1 MYKLFMIILTGF
13 IVLFFSCEQ
22 AEDPLSTNFSDQ
34 QIDPLY
40 KTGSAAQNNKTA
52 VAGQFSLTNI
62 VTWGDQYANPGDRY
76 FVNGLVADFVT
87 NGSLPGSGQLE
98 QYARYDQD
106 FTGPTHGSFNW
117 IIEWNGEQ
125 ILLSGRFQ
133 GKSYPGDGVNML
145 ETNSVLY
152 GTCSTG
158 PVILKS
164 TIIGPSLGPFQ
175 YSGTLITP

>member
-1 MYKLFMIILTGF
+1 MKQLISMFFALIM
-13 IVLFFSCEQ
+13 VLFFSCEQ
-22 AEDPLSTNFSDQ
+22 GENPVSAEQKDQ
-34 QIDPLY
+34 QFNSIHKISNL
-40 KTGSAAQNNKTA
+40 KTP
-52 VAGQFSLTNI
+52 VEGQFTLTNV

-87 NGSLPGSGQLE
+87 DGSLAGSGQLE
-98 QYARYDQD
+98 QYARYDET
-106 FTGPTHGSFNW
+106 FNGPTHGSLYW
-117 IIEWNGEQ
+117 TIEWNGEQ
-125 ILLSGRFQ
+125 ILLAGRFQ

-145 ETNSVLY
+145 ETNSVLH

-164 TIIGPSLGPFQ
+164 TIIGPSLGPFE